1 MGPSAPLR
9 WRRLRRE
16 AFENSGFPIPPRH
29 RRHGPYSLSYR
40 RCWSG
45 DTARRP
51 SRLCERTTE
60 AVGKNQRVLHRSH
73 GPVVCPTGRLPIGG
87 LGTTGG
93 GICGESL
100 SRGMRWAVF
109 SGWSDGGW
117 PGPVG
122 LPTGA
127 TSWQRSRGL
136 FQARSGYTPDV
147 RLAPLCG
154 ISSPRRAI
162 KKGGHRPTDSEP
174 THRGDA
180 PITLHQR
187 RPSL

>member
-1 MGPSAPLR
+1 MKTPAFPSRRDTGVMGHIVRSSPLLER
-9 WRRLRRE
+9 RYDPVAVPFHAIEPRRL
-16 AFENSGFPIPPRH
+16 
-29 RRHGPYSLSYR
+29 
-40 RCWSG
+40 W
-45 DTARRP
+45 ARD
-51 SRLCERTTE
+51 
-60 AVGKNQRVLHRSH
+60 QRVLHRSN
-73 GPVVCPTGRLPIGG
+73 GPVVCPISRLPIGG

-117 PGPVG
+117 LVPVG
-122 LPTGA
+122 LPKEA

-136 FQARSGYTPDV
+136 FEARARYSPDI
-147 RLAPLCG
+147 RLAPRCG
-154 ISSPRRAI
+154 ISGPRRAI
-162 KKGGHRPTDSEP
+162 KKGGHRPTGSEP